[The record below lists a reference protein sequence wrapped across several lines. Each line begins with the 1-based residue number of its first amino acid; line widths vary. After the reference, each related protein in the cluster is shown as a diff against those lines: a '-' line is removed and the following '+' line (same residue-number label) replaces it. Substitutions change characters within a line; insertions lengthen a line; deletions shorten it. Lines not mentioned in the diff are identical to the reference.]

1 MAVVTAVGEK
11 PTGRLLSAQEA
22 AAFLGI
28 PYTTLRDAALRG
40 ALPVV
45 RIPGCRRWWFARVDL
60 DRAVEAWRETRRD

>member
-1 MAVVTAVGEK
+1 MAAVPAAVDR

-22 AAFLGI
+22 ATFLGI

-60 DRAVEAWRETRRD
+60 DRAVESWRETRRD